1 MVTLPDASTIQ
12 SGNEMRALLFS
23 GGIDSTAIA
32 WQLKPEKLLFIDYG
46 QVSAIGE
53 LRAARSIAKAI
64 DRELD
69 VRSVSLRKFG
79 RGSMAGDLSAS
90 DPVPEFW
97 PYRNQALVTVAAMA
111 YADLEVSSIM
121 IGTVNGDG
129 DRHADGSVE
138 FVETMNRLLEMQGGP
153 KLEAPAIE
161 VTSEQLI
168 AGARVPQS
176 VLGWTFSCHTGE
188 WACGTCAG
196 CVKHDE
202 IMQRL
207 GQEG

>member
-1 MVTLPDASTIQ
+1 MTLPDASTIQ

-32 WQLKPEKLLFIDYG
+32 WRLKPEKLLFVDYG
-46 QVSAIGE
+46 QVAARGE
-53 LRAARSIAKAI
+53 LRAARSIAEAI

-69 VRSVSLRKFG
+69 IRSVSLRQFG
-79 RGSMAGDLSAS
+79 RGSMAGDLSS
-90 DPVPEFW
+90 SNPVPEFW
-97 PYRNQALVTVAAMA
+97 PYRNQTLITVAAMA
-111 YADLEVSSIM
+111 YADLPISSIL
-121 IGTVNGDG
+121 IGTVRGDG
-129 DRHADGSVE
+129 DRHADGTAE
-138 FVETMNRLLEMQGGP
+138 FVATMNRLLRMQSGP
-153 KLEAPAIE
+153 MLEAPAIE
-161 VTSEQLI
+161 VTSERLI
-168 AGARVPQS
+168 ADTRVPLS

-196 CVKHDE
+196 CLKHDQ

>member
-1 MVTLPDASTIQ
+1 MTSPGVSTIQ

-23 GGIDSTAIA
+23 GGIDSTTIA
-32 WQLKPEKLLFIDYG
+32 WRLKPEKLLFVDYG
-46 QVSAIGE
+46 QVAATGE

-69 VRSVSLRKFG
+69 IRSVSLRQFG
-79 RGSMAGDLSAS
+79 SGSMAGDLSS
-90 DPVPEFW
+90 SNTVLEFW
-97 PYRNQALVTVAAMA
+97 PYRNQALITVAAMA
-111 YADLEVSSIM
+111 YADLPISSIL
-121 IGTVNGDG
+121 IGTVSGDG
-129 DRHADGSVE
+129 DRHADGTAE
-138 FVETMNRLLEMQGGP
+138 FVETMNRLLGMQGGP
-153 KLEAPAIE
+153 MLEAPAIE

-168 AGARVPQS
+168 ADTRVPLS
-176 VLGWTFSCHTGE
+176 ALGWTFSCHTGE

-196 CVKHDE
+196 CLKHDQ

>member
-1 MVTLPDASTIQ
+1 MTLPGAYTMQ

-23 GGIDSTAIA
+23 GGIDSTALA
-32 WQLKPEKLLFIDYG
+32 WWLKPEKLLFVDYG
-46 QVSAIGE
+46 QVAANGE
-53 LRAARSIAKAI
+53 LRAAKSVAKAI
-64 DRELD
+64 DRKLD
-69 VRSVSLRKFG
+69 VRSIPLRQFG
-79 RGSMAGDLSAS
+79 QGSMAGDLSAS
-90 DPVPEFW
+90 SPVPEFW
-97 PYRNQALVTVAAMA
+97 PYRNQALITVAAMA
-111 YADLEVSSIM
+111 YADLPISSII
-121 IGTVNGDG
+121 IGTVSGDG
-129 DRHADGSVE
+129 DRHADGRIE

-153 KLEAPAIE
+153 KLEAPAIK

-168 AGARVPQS
+168 ADTRVPQS

-188 WACGTCAG
+188 WACGACAG